1 MKTDHVCPNY
11 SLNIV
16 FTTFLPQLYL
26 RDWHRLHMSLLVSY
40 YLPQGCN
47 DKQKLFLSIPQP
59 AFIPLLLLLFI
70 TYIVH
75 MFLLPPKND
84 LSNNVAEEGENF
96 E

>member
-59 AFIPLLLLLFI
+59 AFIPHSFANPIMVNNNLHC
-70 TYIVH
+70 TYVCTATKKR
-75 MFLLPPKND
+75 F
-84 LSNNVAEEGENF
+84 V
-96 E
+96 